1 MRKKAFSRGPARSRI
16 PGQRSP
22 RKAESHVGATAV
34 PEKRGTPRLSAP
46 FPIVGIGASAGGLE
60 AFRQLLGA
68 LPADTGMAYVLVQ
81 HLHPKHESILAAL
94 LSKATRMTVSE
105 VTGDVRV
112 EPNHIYVIPPSED
125 IVLVEGVLKLVPRSR
140 TGGSHMP
147 IDSFLRTLAEGQGRQ
162 GIGVIL
168 S

>member
-68 LPADTGMAYVLVQ
+68 LPADSGMAYVLVH
-81 HLHPKHESILAAL
+81 HLDPRHESILAGL
-94 LSKATRMTVSE
+94 LSQSTKMPVSE
-105 VTGDVRV
+105 VNGDIRV
-112 EPNHIYVIPPSED
+112 EPNKVYVIPPFQD
-125 IVLVEGVLKLVPRSR
+125 IGIAEGMLKLVPR
-140 TGGSHMP
+140 T
-147 IDSFLRTLAEGQGRQ
+147 
-162 GIGVIL
+162 
-168 S
+168 